1 MDQTISWPT
10 NNITLFVKS
19 INKVLPKWN
28 ITFTN
33 MADTVAKKGRDFW
46 KLSDIY
52 QWPLQV
58 WSSNSCLLINF
69 QFRVFACVIWFN
81 LGSTNLIIG
90 NKIISR
96 TLWHVNWFNVE
107 ISIKTSSFFLK
118 IKVRWRLFRVISG
131 QTAFSKK
138 TRHYKIQIVYCYYL
152 RWRRVYQ
159 EWIRNHIDVVN
170 RAYCG

>member
-1 MDQTISWPT
+1 MGKISTIVDTFFTCCTSFFCIWITWVPT
-10 NNITLFVKS
+10 PTIIGDNTLYIRKQIVTIFMPYTCIIIS
-19 INKVLPKWN
+19 LN

-107 ISIKTSSFFLK
+107 ISIKTSSFF
-118 IKVRWRLFRVISG
+118 S
-131 QTAFSKK
+131 
-138 TRHYKIQIVYCYYL
+138 
-152 RWRRVYQ
+152 
-159 EWIRNHIDVVN
+159 EN
-170 RAYCG
+170 